1 MSRSLEQHLR
11 DELSLPE
18 GSPLS
23 IRLLEAAPAASAP
36 PVAHALQLREP
47 PPSSLARG
55 LDPAAVTAILEG
67 TLPFGLG
74 RFDAAPDVFV
84 ILPTELHRVRQ
95 AERAEVLPGEGGAA
109 LVALDS
115 QRGPIRIELT
125 AGRALVLDHGAVYE
139 LSYADPSSSV
149 SEVVKGCGALWS
161 AEPWLWERLVA
172 LEQVADDTAS
182 LAAAGA
188 LLRLWRPVGVEA
200 RAEARRLLHS
210 GRLPPPLAAAQAWL
224 RALPPERLSATSRS
238 AAREA
243 DRLIEALARGIEAC
257 LRAEVGA
264 TAAVRALVLDREG
277 LAAQLTAL
285 RVAGVEGA
293 EGCAAGL
300 DRAALSAL
308 EALNLAIPAWTEAE
322 RALLRAA
329 AAHDP
334 AAWWPTLAEG

>member
-23 IRLLEAAPAASAP
+23 IRLLEAAPASLAP
-36 PVAHALQLREP
+36 SVAHALQLREP
-47 PPSSLARG
+47 PQSSLARG

-67 TLPFGLG
+67 ALPFGLG
-74 RFDAAPDVFV
+74 RFDEAPDVFV
-84 ILPTELHRVRQ
+84 ILPTELHRVRRADW
-95 AERAEVLPGEGGAA
+95 AEALPGEGGAA

-115 QRGPIRIELT
+115 QRGPIRIALS
-125 AGRALVLDHGAVYE
+125 AGRAVVLDHGAVYE
-139 LSYADPSSSV
+139 LSFADPSLSV

-161 AEPWLWERLVA
+161 VEPWLWERLVA
-172 LEQVADDTAS
+172 LEQGADATAS

-224 RALPPERLSATSRS
+224 RALPAERLSATSRS

-308 EALNLAIPAWTEAE
+308 EVLHLALPAWTEAE
-322 RALLRAA
+322 QALLRAA

-334 AAWWPTLAEG
+334 AAWWPTLAEA